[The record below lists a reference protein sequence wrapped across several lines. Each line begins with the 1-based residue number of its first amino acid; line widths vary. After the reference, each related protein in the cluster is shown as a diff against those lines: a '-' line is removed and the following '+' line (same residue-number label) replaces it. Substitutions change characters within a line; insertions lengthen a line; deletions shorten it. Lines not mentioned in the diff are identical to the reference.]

1 MKNPFRISQHW
12 KRLLATYM
20 TPVVVVI
27 LLLYCLPREDKFG
40 YEYELGRPWRYSQ
53 LIAAY
58 DFPICKTEAE
68 IQHERDSILRAL
80 RPYYDLDTLVCD
92 KQLAKL
98 KNDFASLEHVNDD
111 ALPKLAALLRQVYE
125 KGIISSEEL
134 VDLRKEGRDRFLL
147 VRGTEAVERTL
158 DEVLTPATAYNEILK
173 HEQKG
178 LSRNTME
185 RCHLRNYLSTN
196 IHYDI
201 HRTEA
206 ERTAALNIETK
217 GAMILSGQFI
227 IDRGQIVT
235 ATHIKVL
242 DSMKMENE
250 RRRDPGQGYWTII
263 LGQTLFVLAV
273 ITIFFFYLKLFR
285 RDYLRSPHTLL
296 LLYTII
302 SAFPLLAYWMVQHQ
316 FSNVFIL
323 PFAMVPLFIR
333 LFMDSRTAFI
343 GMVVSAVLTALVL
356 YGPFEFLLLQLS
368 VGMTAIYTLREMTER
383 SQLLKMAAA
392 VTFVGMFVTVSYD
405 LAQGIDIASL
415 DHARLKYI
423 AISGLLLLFAY
434 PLMYLIER
442 VFGFTSSV
450 TLIELTNINNP
461 ILRKMSKVAQGTFNH
476 SMQVGNLAAEVADK
490 IGAKPQLVRT
500 GALYHDIGKMLNPAF
515 FTENQSGI
523 NPHNQLPEEQS
534 AKIIIDHVREGVK
547 LAEKFHLPQVIRDFI
562 VTHHGA
568 GITKYFYIQYANKH
582 PEEEVDKSL
591 FAYPGPNPWTREQAI
606 LMMCDAVEAASRSL
620 KEYTEE
626 TISALVNKIID
637 GQLADGCFKE
647 CPLTFRDVADAKRVL
662 IESLK
667 TIYHT
672 RISYPEL
679 NTNKPEKP
687 QTPTGFF
694 GTGLH
699 RTWKRN

>member
-1 MKNPFRISQHW
+1 
-12 KRLLATYM
+12 M

-273 ITIFFFYLKLFR
+273 ITIFFFYDDKAFFR
-285 RDYLRSPHTLL
+285 FFNFLIHY
-296 LLYTII
+296 
-302 SAFPLLAYWMVQHQ
+302 
-316 FSNVFIL
+316 FS
-323 PFAMVPLFIR
+323 
-333 LFMDSRTAFI
+333 T
-343 GMVVSAVLTALVL
+343 
-356 YGPFEFLLLQLS
+356 
-368 VGMTAIYTLREMTER
+368 
-383 SQLLKMAAA
+383 
-392 VTFVGMFVTVSYD
+392 
-405 LAQGIDIASL
+405 
-415 DHARLKYI
+415 H
-423 AISGLLLLFAY
+423 FAY
-434 PLMYLIER
+434 
-442 VFGFTSSV
+442 SW
-450 TLIELTNINNP
+450 N
-461 ILRKMSKVAQGTFNH
+461 
-476 SMQVGNLAAEVADK
+476 
-490 IGAKPQLVRT
+490 
-500 GALYHDIGKMLNPAF
+500 
-515 FTENQSGI
+515 
-523 NPHNQLPEEQS
+523 
-534 AKIIIDHVREGVK
+534 
-547 LAEKFHLPQVIRDFI
+547 
-562 VTHHGA
+562 
-568 GITKYFYIQYANKH
+568 
-582 PEEEVDKSL
+582 
-591 FAYPGPNPWTREQAI
+591 
-606 LMMCDAVEAASRSL
+606 
-620 KEYTEE
+620 
-626 TISALVNKIID
+626 
-637 GQLADGCFKE
+637 
-647 CPLTFRDVADAKRVL
+647 
-662 IESLK
+662 
-667 TIYHT
+667 
-672 RISYPEL
+672 
-679 NTNKPEKP
+679 
-687 QTPTGFF
+687 
-694 GTGLH
+694 
-699 RTWKRN
+699 